1 MVFAPCTLVA
11 RHFNIVFPGWWNKHL
26 HTMEQVATGMCE
38 QFQHVIQ
45 LGRITSSFLQDG
57 QEMMDSISPIW
68 RTQCRFTGLH
78 PVPIALQRIDFAIM
92 GQQPHRLCQRPGGK
106 GVSAVALVKDGE
118 GAHIAGI
125 CQVKIKAGQLAGSQK
140 PFVDN
145 GCARKRDDVAIM
157 NLRLL

>member
-1 MVFAPCTLVA
+1 MFQVDGDHLAWPQSTFFDYLVRITRHDSGFRCQNQQSLRCQCIASRTQSVTVESSADKATIAEAKCRWTIPGLNQTCMVFAPCTLVA

-68 RTQCRFTGLH
+68 RT
-78 PVPIALQRIDFAIM
+78 
-92 GQQPHRLCQRPGGK
+92 
-106 GVSAVALVKDGE
+106 
-118 GAHIAGI
+118 
-125 CQVKIKAGQLAGSQK
+125 
-140 PFVDN
+140 
-145 GCARKRDDVAIM
+145 
-157 NLRLL
+157 